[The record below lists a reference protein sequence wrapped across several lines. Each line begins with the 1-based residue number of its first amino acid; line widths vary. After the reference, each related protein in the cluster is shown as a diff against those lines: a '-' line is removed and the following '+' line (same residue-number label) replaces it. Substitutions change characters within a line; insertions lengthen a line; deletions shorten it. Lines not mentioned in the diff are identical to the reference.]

1 MRSVAKKVKQAA
13 ESVYLPSFPTARHL
27 IHTLAATA
35 PHNVALLRFL
45 SIQASDDYLMVFEN
59 FSTFYTFD
67 QEFTEEEKRILAAQW
82 CNGQVGMG
90 ESSQSSSPLD
100 PTFWSMHPTMERLL
114 V

>member
-1 MRSVAKKVKQAA
+1 MYTIGRYPYYPAC
-13 ESVYLPSFPTARHL
+13 EN
-27 IHTLAATA
+27 TLFYPPAHPYRRRRRRTK
-35 PHNVALLRFL
+35 HFL
-45 SIQASDDYLMVFEN
+45 ADHVSIQASDDYLKVFEN
-59 FSTFYTFD
+59 FSTFYTIDKDFAED
-67 QEFTEEEKRILAAQW
+67 EKRILAAQW

>member
-1 MRSVAKKVKQAA
+1 MYFITAVSSKNNFFSLLSSPFFLFPPKYKTTKHQQTNKQG
-13 ESVYLPSFPTARHL
+13 
-27 IHTLAATA
+27 
-35 PHNVALLRFL
+35 
-45 SIQASDDYLMVFEN
+45 DDYLDVFEN
-59 FSTFYTFD
+59 FTEFYTFD
-67 QEFTEEEKRILAAQW
+67 QEFTEDEKRILAVQW

>member
-1 MRSVAKKVKQAA
+1 M
-13 ESVYLPSFPTARHL
+13 L
-27 IHTLAATA
+27 
-35 PHNVALLRFL
+35 
-45 SIQASDDYLMVFEN
+45 IQASDDYLMVFEN
-59 FSTFYTFD
+59 FNTFYTLD
-67 QEFTEEEKRILAAQW
+67 KEFTEEEKRILAAQW